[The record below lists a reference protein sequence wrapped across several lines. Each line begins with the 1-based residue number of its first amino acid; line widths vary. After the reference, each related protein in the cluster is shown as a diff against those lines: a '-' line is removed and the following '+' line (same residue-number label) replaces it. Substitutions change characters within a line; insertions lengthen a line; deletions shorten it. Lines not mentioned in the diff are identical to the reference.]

1 MTLMPSTTT
10 SARPV
15 RALLATALSMTVAGG
30 MLTLTATPAAAYDMR
45 YEKNNS
51 WAYTDAHRPTKIT
64 IDQAGDVPVGSW
76 KDDRGRKHTARA
88 YFTFDISRYRGAEIE
103 SAVFSVKETSVVDCT
118 KWPGVELWRTA
129 AYSATSS
136 WAKPPAEVAKLD
148 TATLPAGAGCPAPY
162 VEWNAVEG
170 LRQAVAEG
178 ASTLT
183 LALRLPAGA
192 EADPTLGRRYASAA
206 GISIDYNH
214 RPGVPTE
221 QQTSGTPCTTAEPY
235 QFERGGDLALSA
247 ILHDQDENSGGGTD
261 LLTTTFALWPV
272 DEPSA
277 RVERTGNGRDGERA
291 SVIFNRDTLTHDRVY
306 AWQVRA
312 ADSRAT
318 GGWSGLCYFRTDFQG
333 PATAPIVSSTDFPA
347 DGTWHPALP
356 GQFTF
361 DAGAAADAIAFR
373 YRLDGGLETTVSA
386 DRPGGTATVTITP
399 NAGPRSLTVVS
410 VDAAGNRSPEA
421 RYEFRASDVA
431 PIVTGRLTEVGV
443 PTTFTVAPQMP
454 GVVRYRFSLDGD
466 PEQTVQ
472 AEADGTAT
480 FTVTATRA
488 GSRTLSV
495 TSVTADGVTATATR
509 NFQLTTAPKISA
521 TVYQQGA
528 TSGGQGVPGV
538 FTFTPRQ
545 SDVVSYRYRFGT
557 VTSTVAAAA
566 DGTASVTWAPTK
578 AGLTPLTVWSV
589 DRDGTQS
596 DSANFTFVVR
606 DLLPSVQGLLYGPSE
621 PVGGP
626 GQAGDFLISSK
637 VPGTTEFRY
646 RFDDGPEQVIG
657 ADINGGAVVTW
668 TPEQAGTHTLM
679 VRTVL
684 ADGTVSQERAYTFL
698 VAEAAEAESAR

>member
-1 MTLMPSTTT
+1 MTLMPGRTT
-10 SARPV
+10 SGRPA
-15 RALLATALSMTVAGG
+15 RALLAAVLSMTVAGG
-30 MLTLTATPAAAYDMR
+30 LLTLTATPAAAYDVR

-51 WAYTDAHRPTKIT
+51 WAYADAHRPRQIN

-103 SAVFSVKETSVVDCT
+103 SAVFSAKETSVVDCT
-118 KWPGVELWRTA
+118 KRPGVELWRTA
-129 AYSATSS
+129 AYTAASS
-136 WAKPPAEVAKLD
+136 WAKPPAELAKLH
-148 TATLPAGAGCPAPY
+148 TATLPDVAGCPAPY
-162 VEWNAVEG
+162 VEWDAADG
-170 LRQAVAEG
+170 LRQALAEG

-192 EADPTLGRRYASAA
+192 EADPRLGRRYASTV
-206 GISIDYNH
+206 GISIDFNYP
-214 RPGVPTE
+214 PGLPTDL
-221 QQTSGTPCTTAEPY
+221 QTSGTPCTTAEPY
-235 QFERGGDLALSA
+235 QFQRSSDLALSA
-247 ILHDQDENSGGGTD
+247 ILHDQDKNTAGGTD
-261 LLTTTFALWPV
+261 MLTTTFALWPV

-277 RVERTGNGRDGERA
+277 RIERTGNGRDGEWD
-291 SVIFNRDTLTHDRVY
+291 SVIFSRDTLTHDRVY

-318 GGWSGLCYFRTDFQG
+318 GGWSHLCYFRTDFQG

-347 DGTWHPALP
+347 DGSWHPAFP

-361 DAGAAADAIAFR
+361 DAGAAADAVGFR
-373 YRLDGGLETTVSA
+373 YRLDGGLEATVSA

-410 VDAAGNRSPEA
+410 VDAAGNRSPET

-431 PIVTGRLTEVGV
+431 PVVTGNLTEIGA
-443 PTTFTVAPQMP
+443 PATFSVQPGMP

-466 PEQTVQ
+466 PEQTV
-472 AEADGTAT
+472 EAATDGTASL
-480 FTVTATRA
+480 TVTSARG

-509 NFQLTTAPKISA
+509 TFRLSTAPKVAA

-545 SDVVSYRYRFGT
+545 PDVVSYRYRFGT
-557 VTSTVAAAA
+557 QTSTVTATA
-566 DGTASVTWAPTK
+566 DGSASVTWAPTK
-578 AGLTPLTVWSV
+578 AGFTSLTVWSV
-589 DRDGTQS
+589 DVNGVQS
-596 DSANFTFVVR
+596 DSTSFAFFVR
-606 DLLPSVQGLLYGPSE
+606 DLLPVIQGFLYDPGYPA
-621 PVGGP
+621 GGP
-626 GQAGDFLISSK
+626 GQAGDFLISSE

-646 RFDDGPEQVIG
+646 RFDDGPEQGVG
-657 ADINGGAVVTW
+657 ADVNGSAIVTW
-668 TPEQAGTHTLM
+668 TPEQSGTHTLT
-679 VRTVL
+679 VRSVF
-684 ADGTVSQERAYTFL
+684 ADGTVSQERTYSFL
-698 VAEAAEAESAR
+698 VADGPAE

>member
-1 MTLMPSTTT
+1 MALMPGTTT
-10 SARPV
+10 SAGPV
-15 RALLATALSMTVAGG
+15 RALLAAALSMTVAGG

-45 YEKNNS
+45 YEKNIS

-64 IDQAGDVPVGSW
+64 TDQAGDVPVGSW

-88 YFTFDISRYRGAEIE
+88 YFTFDISRYRGADIE
-103 SAVFSVKETSVVDCT
+103 RAFFTAKETSAVDCS
-118 KWPGVELWRTA
+118 KRPGVELWRTA
-129 AYSATSS
+129 AYTAKSS
-136 WAKPPAEVAKLD
+136 WAKPPTELAKLS
-148 TATLPAGAGCPAPY
+148 TATLPADASCPAPY
-162 VEWNAVEG
+162 VEWDATEG
-170 LRQAVAEG
+170 LRQALAED
-178 ASTLT
+178 ASSLT
-183 LALRLPAGA
+183 LALRLPAGV
-192 EADPTLGRRYASAA
+192 EADPALGRRYTSAV
-206 GISIDYNH
+206 GISVDYNH
-214 RPGVPTE
+214 PPGVPTE

-235 QFERGGDLALSA
+235 QFERSGDLALSA
-247 ILHDQDENSGGGTD
+247 ILHDQDKNAAGGTD
-261 LLTTTFALWPV
+261 LLNTTFALWPV
-272 DEPSA
+272 DEPTA
-277 RVERTGNGRDGERA
+277 RVERTGFGRDGDRDTA
-291 SVIFNRDTLTHDRVY
+291 VFPSDTLTHDRVY

-312 ADSRAT
+312 ADSRAA
-318 GGWSGLCYFRTDFQG
+318 GEWSGLCYFRTDFEG

-347 DGTWHPALP
+347 DGSWHPALP
-356 GQFTF
+356 GEFTF
-361 DAGAAADAIAFR
+361 DAGATPDAVGFR
-373 YRLDGGLETTVSA
+373 YQLDGGVVATVPA
-386 DRPGGTATVTITP
+386 DRAGGSATVTLSP
-399 NAGPRSLTVVS
+399 DDGPRSLS
-410 VDAAGNRSPEA
+410 VWSLDAAGNRSPEA

-454 GVVRYRFSLDGD
+454 GVVRYRFNLDGD

-480 FTVTATRA
+480 LTVTAARA

-509 NFQLTTAPKISA
+509 TFQLTTAPKVSA
-521 TVYQQGA
+521 TVYQQGG

-589 DRDGTQS
+589 DRDGIQS
-596 DSANFTFVVR
+596 DSANFTFFVR
-606 DLLPSVQGLLYGPSE
+606 DLLPSIQGLLYGPSTAA
-621 PVGGP
+621 GGP

-646 RFDDGPEQVIG
+646 RFDDGPEQGIG
-657 ADINGGAVVTW
+657 ADSNGGAVVTW
-668 TPEQAGTHTLM
+668 IPEQAGSHTLM

-684 ADGTVSQERAYTFL
+684 GDGTVSQERAYTFL
-698 VAEAAEAESAR
+698 VAEAAEAEAGK